1 MDENAYFIKHYNT
14 HIMTKFLPY
23 SLSGRLQ
30 RLRTGAAQTVQAR
43 IQDFRIWL
51 SANWFRLLIIGAL
64 LVIFLKK
71 DITLQL
77 SLKNGHPW
85 PATALSR
92 PTAESRD
99 AVRPVKISMQGE
111 TPLEAALEVQ
121 RAYVER
127 FAEVAQAEMRKYGI
141 PASIK
146 LGQAL
151 LETNAGASPLAR
163 RNNNHFG
170 IKCFSKNC
178 RKGHCSNFSDDSH
191 KDFFRKYD
199 SAWESFRSHS
209 QLMQGER
216 YAHLFK
222 LGKNYRAWARGLQE
236 AGYATDTRYAEKLIG
251 VIEALGLQRYDG
263 G

>member
-1 MDENAYFIKHYNT
+1 
-14 HIMTKFLPY
+14 MTKFLHH
-23 SLSGRLQ
+23 SLSGRLH
-30 RLRTGAAQTVQAR
+30 RLRTAAARNVQAR
-43 IQDFRIWL
+43 IQDFRFWL
-51 SANWFRLLIIGAL
+51 SVNWFRLLIIGVL

-85 PATALSR
+85 PVTA
-92 PTAESRD
+92 AEQPPPYSGPEAE
-99 AVRPVKISMQGE
+99 AVNTSLREAS
-111 TPLEAALEVQ
+111 PLEASLNQ
-121 RAYVER
+121 QQTYVAR
-127 FAEVAQAEMRKYGI
+127 FAEVAQSEMRKYGI

-151 LETNAGASPLAR
+151 LETNAGASPLAT

-191 KDFFRKYD
+191 KDFFRKYE

-209 QLMQGER
+209 RLLQGDR

-222 LGKNYRAWARGLQE
+222 QGKDYRAWARGLQE
-236 AGYATDTRYAEKLIG
+236 AGYATDERYAEKLIG
-251 VIEALGLQRYDG
+251 VIEALELQRYDG
-263 G
+263 V

>member
-1 MDENAYFIKHYNT
+1 
-14 HIMTKFLPY
+14 MTKFLHH
-23 SLSGRLQ
+23 SLPERLQ

-43 IQDFRIWL
+43 IQDFRFWL
-51 SANWFRLLIIGAL
+51 SANWFRLLIIGVL

-85 PATALSR
+85 PATVVSQ
-92 PTAESRD
+92 PIAESGE
-99 AVRPVKISMQGE
+99 AIRPVNTSLRSE
-111 TPLEAALEVQ
+111 APVDASLELQ
-121 RAYVER
+121 RNYVER
-127 FAEVAQAEMRKYGI
+127 FAEVAQAEMQKYGI

-151 LETNAGASPLAR
+151 LETNAGASPLAT

-209 QLMQGER
+209 QLLQGER

-222 LGKNYRAWARGLQE
+222 LGKDYRAWARGLQE
-236 AGYATDTRYAEKLIG
+236 AGYATDKRYAEKLIG
-251 VIEALGLQRYDG
+251 VIESLELQRYDG
-263 G
+263 V